1 MKLEHILIVEDKRI
15 NLEIVKGFLE
25 DTELEIDEARNGK
38 EALEKIELDEIRPSS
53 RKYPFVNFVQD
64 REVAES
70 MLQLFMRNQITPCVL
85 NEVLYD
91 FLIERISG

>member
-1 MKLEHILIVEDKRI
+1 MEKECQGFEIIHQDNGLEAVITYF
-15 NLEIVKGFLE
+15 LEIFDDDVAKYGICVEKEVDRQLVE
-25 DTELEIDEARNGK
+25 TERTGG
-38 EALEKIELDEIRPSS
+38 
-53 RKYPFVNFVQD
+53 VVQD

-70 MLQLFMRNQITPCVL
+70 MLQLFMRNKITTCVL